1 MKILFLHLS
10 DAHLREDTGLHDIN
24 VNAMVNSLSQMEKF
38 DECVLVFSGDIVQSG
53 EENQYKVAG
62 KLIGRLANGIKT
74 KYLPDKV
81 IQTLIV
87 PGNHDNLA
95 ANPKREIEELKSYY
109 SSKEETVDKFYG
121 ELTQLNN
128 FYTFA
133 QRNHC
138 FNKGR
143 VIDVRKLTFGKFV
156 IKVNL
161 INTAPFS
168 LLCENNE
175 DKGLHYLPQREFDK
189 LDYERQENY
198 TISVIHHGPEWF
210 SDDSKHTLY
219 TKLYQT
225 SDLVFIGHEHF
236 SMSENKTVNGKYNVD
251 ISSGVALYGT
261 DREQGF
267 NALLLDTKQ
276 HYLHG
281 KKYIY
286 NGKIYK
292 PVPNLQ
298 NDNVIFRGKYNFTHT
313 QKFKKSLETDIG
325 QRDGVNYLD
334 YFVFPVLEAKNING
348 EVNAL
353 RIANEEKFM
362 EILKDN
368 SKIIIQGGLNSG
380 KTTLSKYLNKMLSEY
395 YVPLLLTEEDFGS
408 RNNKNVIKYAL
419 EEQYG
424 DDADYDE
431 LFQLTNEKLV
441 LIVDRSDRINVKR
454 WKAFYEEYED
464 KFGYI
469 ILICGNDWNINIK
482 DKALQDLTENKF
494 WELKISPF
502 YYAKREELIRKICES
517 SSELPTTDI
526 AETVRKI
533 NDEITG
539 QVKYFQLNPDFI
551 HQYVDY
557 YLNFSFIKT
566 QNDNNVFSKVFEAN
580 ITFRIAQ
587 NTEEEN
593 IDEILVALDFVAYYA
608 HFNKLV
614 HLTVEEFEN
623 AVKAYNETYDN
634 ELNPKLV
641 YDVALKSNIIKESD
655 NKIGVEFCDE
665 NLRAYFTALH
675 LNRSF
680 NEGKCATD
688 LEYLLNNI
696 CFGINGDII
705 LFMSYITSNV
715 QILNPIMKSM
725 IDLMDEWEEFS
736 FERKNIKFL
745 TQQVM
750 PYVKSSA
757 PSLEDKKKNV
767 QDKAEV
773 EKTIVEEKYKNTESL
788 YSYDETQVN
797 SFYNKLSKSLIYLE
811 LVAKILPNFRHILG
825 RQEKKAIVSILYTYP
840 NKLLYFMLNDID
852 TNLLRIIDE
861 VLSSHPK
868 TKRGMLITGDMLV
881 KSLQTQAMLYILN
894 IYDFVAC
901 TASAGKGID
910 ELNRLF
916 QYEDSLNYL
925 LQNLMMEENNGNFNN
940 FYNKAVALH
949 DKTDINIIKNM
960 VGKVV
965 RKYYLNHEVLLVG
978 NGQKL
983 ADKFFKESERKNLQL
998 LQAKNRIIK
1007 K

>member
-380 KTTLSKYLNKMLSEY
+380 KTTLSKYLNKMLSED